1 MSAFADIAERHT
13 ATCDLFS
20 DAIRRF
26 GSQQLKAGGNSM
38 RPAIWPG
45 DCLVIESVEPSD
57 LAIGDVVVW
66 RRHGSIVA
74 HRVVAMSHRA
84 GGIHIITRGDRL
96 HVDDEPAAPAA
107 LIGRITSIRRGPFRF
122 DPASPAGPSW
132 RAASVVLEWALTCR
146 RLLSLAWRRAR
157 VFESWAPMRAS

>member
-1 MSAFADIAERHT
+1 VSALADIAQRHT

-45 DCLVIESVEPSD
+45 DRLVIESAESSD
-57 LAIGDVVVW
+57 LAIGDVVAC

-74 HRVVAMSHRA
+74 HRVVATSNRA
-84 GGIHIITRGDRL
+84 DGVYIITRGDRL
-96 HVDDEPAAPAA
+96 RSNDEPCA
-107 LIGRITSIRRGPFRF
+107 LSDVIGRVTSIRRGPFRF
-122 DPASPAGPSW
+122 DPARATGLEW
-132 RAASVVLEWALTCR
+132 RAASYLLEGALTCR
-146 RLLSLAWRRAR
+146 RLLSVAWHRGR
-157 VFESWAPMRAS
+157 VSESWAPMRAS